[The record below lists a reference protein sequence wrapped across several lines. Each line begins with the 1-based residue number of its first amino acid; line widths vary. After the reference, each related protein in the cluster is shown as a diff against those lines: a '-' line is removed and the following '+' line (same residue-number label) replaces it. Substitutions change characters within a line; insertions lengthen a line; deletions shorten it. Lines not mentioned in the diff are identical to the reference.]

1 MGEQQTRKSERTS
14 SKGISARAIGGRL
27 SLLAILIACTGSDT
41 VAPAMADGA
50 AAPPQAAVATGGDI
64 GGIEQLVERFEVVFN
79 AKNAEVYGT
88 LYAEDADF
96 ETPTGV
102 VFEGRAMIVARHAF
116 LMAGPFGPATI
127 TAELHDVQF
136 LTCTIAIVDVF
147 TTLTGLAG
155 PPPPGAVVAPDG
167 AVRSRARWLAEKRRG
182 EWTILISYHRGSW
195 SL

>member
-1 MGEQQTRKSERTS
+1 MGEQQTRMSERTRAN
-14 SKGISARAIGGRL
+14 GISARAIGGRL
-27 SLLAILIACTGSDT
+27 SLLLIAIACSGSDT
-41 VAPAMADGA
+41 VAPSRAASD
-50 AAPPQAAVATGGDI
+50 AAPSLAAVAGGGDI
-64 GGIEQLVERFEVVFN
+64 RGIEELVDRFEVVFN
-79 AKNAEVYGT
+79 AKNPVVYGS

-102 VFEGRAMIVARHAF
+102 VFEGRATIVARHAF
-116 LMAGPFGPATI
+116 LFAGPFGPATI

-136 LTCTIAIVDVF
+136 LTGTIAIVDVF

-155 PPPPGAVVAPDG
+155 PPAPGAVVSPDG
-167 AVRSRARWLAEKRRG
+167 AVRSRARWVAEKRRG

>member
-1 MGEQQTRKSERTS
+1 MGGQQTRTSERTS
-14 SKGISARAIGGRL
+14 PNGISARAIGGRL
-27 SLLAILIACTGSDT
+27 SLLLILIACTGSDT
-41 VAPAMADGA
+41 VAPARADGD
-50 AAPPQAAVATGGDI
+50 AAPSLAAVASGGDI
-64 GGIEQLVERFEVVFN
+64 GGVEQLVEKFEALFN
-79 AKNAEVYGT
+79 TKNAESYAS

-116 LMAGPFGPATI
+116 LFAGPFVPATI
-127 TAELHDVQF
+127 TAELRDVEF
-136 LTCTIAIVDVF
+136 LTGTIAIVDVF

-155 PPPPGAVVAPDG
+155 PPPPGAVVSPDG